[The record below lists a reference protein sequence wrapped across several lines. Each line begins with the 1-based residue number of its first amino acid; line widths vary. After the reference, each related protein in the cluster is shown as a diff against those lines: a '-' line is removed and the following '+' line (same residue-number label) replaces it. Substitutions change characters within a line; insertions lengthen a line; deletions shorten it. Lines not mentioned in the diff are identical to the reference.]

1 MRHVAFASFLDE
13 QRLEQNFL
21 YEDER
26 RLRAP
31 LLARGIEVQTI
42 PWERDGVKWASFDAV
57 IIRSTWNYHL
67 RWAEF
72 SAWLAALEAKQVHVL
87 NPIPMLRWNID
98 KTYIGTLGALGVPTL
113 PTVFVACGASA
124 DLSEII
130 RRQGW
135 TQAVVKPTISA
146 GGDNTWRITREEA
159 PTQQERFAEQLKHHT
174 LMVQQFAERIS
185 AGEWSFHF
193 FNGIYSHTVLKVPAA
208 GEMFVHAH
216 RGGTTRPV
224 QPTSQ
229 QVAEAS
235 HVVHA
240 VQQTLGLLPLYAR
253 VDMVE
258 HEGTLTLMELELV
271 EPYLNMLDAD
281 PYAPDRFADAIALRV
296 GR

>member
-1 MRHVAFASFLDE
+1 MRRVAFASFLDE
-13 QRLEQNFL
+13 QQLEQNFL

-26 RLRAP
+26 LLRAP
-31 LLARGIEVQTI
+31 LLARSIEVQTI
-42 PWERDGVKWASFDAV
+42 PWEREGVKWASFDAV
-57 IIRSTWNYHL
+57 IVRSTWNYHL
-67 RWAEF
+67 RWPEF
-72 SAWLAALEAKQVHVL
+72 SAWLAELEAKQVHVL
-87 NPIPMLRWNID
+87 NPIPMLRWNIN
-98 KTYIGTLGALGVPTL
+98 KTYIEKLAALGVRTL
-113 PTVFVACGASA
+113 PMVLVACGTQANLA
-124 DLSEII
+124 KIMQ
-130 RRQGW
+130 RQGW

-146 GGDNTWRITREEA
+146 GGDNTWRVTREEA
-159 PTQQERFAEQLKHHT
+159 PTQQERFAEQLKRHT

-216 RGGTTRPV
+216 RGGTTHPV

-240 VQQTLGLLPLYAR
+240 VQQMLGLLPLYAR

-258 HEGTLTLMELELV
+258 YEGTLTLMELELV